1 MLINDYWLATT
12 KDSGFFLIEQPSLKV
27 FQQLK
32 TYHQILVSIARS
44 NPEILATKSDEILYF
59 GSYGSIY
66 HSIADLLTPKFDCS
80 LLDPES
86 RYQLFIAFE
95 PRGSLFISGLELL
108 LGLDFRDSDSSSD
121 NKPENLSITSGNL
134 EIDLVA
140 ELLLHIDSGRI
151 EWLISN
157 KSPQFLI
164 KLVKQMS
171 DRSRGQEA
179 IEELQQKNDLEKIS
193 QNSKV
198 SQELK
203 ESGFNF

>member
-12 KDSGFFLIEQPSLKV
+12 KDSGFFLIEQPPLKV
-27 FQQLK
+27 FQQIK

-44 NPEILATKSDEILYF
+44 SPEILATNSDEILYF

-66 HSIADLLTPKFDCS
+66 QSISDLLTPRFDCS

-95 PRGSLFISGLELL
+95 PRGRLFISGLELL
-108 LGLDFRDSDSSSD
+108 LGLDFRDSEASYNNSR
-121 NKPENLSITSGNL
+121 ENLSITSGNL

-151 EWLISN
+151 EWLIFN

-164 KLVKQMS
+164 KLVKQMN

-198 SQELK
+198 SEELK